1 MTLIG
6 LRCKVAFHGQRGKEG
21 IQEHRD
27 TVGRSELAGL
37 LLRFLFMVYTV
48 VQEHQYEV
56 IIVPALLVG
65 GFLILLAII
74 LWLFIRGQRSQRQ
87 HPGTRGKTQ
96 TMELGSGKM
105 DFKKVTG
112 QGFHQ
117 SHP

>member
-1 MTLIG
+1 M
-6 LRCKVAFHGQRGKEG
+6 
-21 IQEHRD
+21 
-27 TVGRSELAGL
+27 GRRELAGPL
-37 LLRFLFMVYTV
+37 LLFLFMAYTV

-96 TMELGSGKM
+96 TMELGIGSGKI
-105 DFKKVTG
+105 DFKKVIG
-112 QGFHQ
+112 QGIHR
-117 SHP
+117 SNP